1 MYYMASK
8 MSDNKYLIEDTDRDW
23 HAIVDSCEPIDCV
36 NGNIIIFDDKG
47 KKYFV
52 GPNQEFPENKLIL
65 GLKSANVGKW
75 DFEKGEPYLIDSKEN
90 ASTEFKKL
98 LYEWRAKNGTKG

>member
-8 MSDNKYLIEDTDRDW
+8 MSDGKYRIEDAEQDW
-23 HAIVDSCEPIDCV
+23 HAIVDSCESIDCV
-36 NGNIIIFDDKG
+36 NGEMIIFDEKG

-52 GPNQEFPENKLIL
+52 GPNQEFSEKKLIL
-65 GLKSANVGKW
+65 GLKSVNVGKW
-75 DFEKGEPYLIDSKEN
+75 DFEKGEPYLIDSKEE

-98 LYEWRAKNGTKG
+98 LHDWKVNNEPKN